1 MQSSKIIGILIE
13 DLRIE
18 HHTESAYVIEQ
29 EMTALGYTCI
39 TLSTGRRDEKKADYI
54 RILEQLLNHEIQFI
68 SVGARRDQF
77 LTKGAWL

>member
-13 DLRIE
+13 DARIE

-39 TLSTGRRDEKKADYI
+39 TLSTGRKDEKKGGLHPHPGTAESRWCHSHGFY
-54 RILEQLLNHEIQFI
+54 
-68 SVGARRDQF
+68 V
-77 LTKGAWL
+77 